1 MQLMTRE
8 EVLVKIRN
16 DLSQFINKYSEDMAN
31 LMVFGRETERN
42 INQWCDIHYAANVSN
57 IGEMNIETLQSWV
70 NEIQWPVEMF
80 HDEVRIIPNVQ

>member
-8 EVLVKIRN
+8 EVLVKIRD
-16 DLSQFINKYSEDMAN
+16 DLSQFINKYSEDISN
-31 LMVFGRETERN
+31 VVIFGIESKRN
-42 INQWCDIHYAANVSN
+42 INQWCDMHYANNVSA